1 MTTTAAATAAWRPRF
16 HVTGRRNWINDP
28 NGPIEHDGV
37 YHLFFQAFEERPFW
51 GPPAWGHVSSED
63 LVTWTRHHD
72 ALAPEAGAADAD
84 GAWSGCA
91 RVIGGRP
98 AIYYTGVVGE
108 DDERAESVCRAWGSA
123 DLLEWDKD
131 PANPLVTGRNHHRD
145 PFLWHDGERWQM
157 LLGSGTAGADRH
169 GQILCYDSIDGTR
182 WTERGVFFQAA
193 RWAGALD
200 LGEHWECPQLL
211 VDGDAAALIV
221 SCQTAEAAA
230 PLMHAVAFTGTLR
243 AGRFEGEL
251 QGLLDHGDAFYAPAL
266 MRDGGGR
273 NLLWGWAQERLDPER
288 QAMLSHA
295 GALTLPR
302 EAQLA
307 GGRLALRPIDGLER
321 LRRAALPPVGGARA
335 QMELR
340 GPAWELEAPGGRAR
354 IAAERG
360 ELRIEVADGTRP
372 PCTLAA
378 PIGDD
383 ALRVFVDGSLI
394 EAFAGDVAL
403 TTRAYPH
410 GGRWE
415 RISGE
420 GAVWALTPDAIHEP

>member
-1 MTTTAAATAAWRPRF
+1 
-16 HVTGRRNWINDP
+16 
-28 NGPIEHDGV
+28 
-37 YHLFFQAFEERPFW
+37 
-51 GPPAWGHVSSED
+51 
-63 LVTWTRHHD
+63 
-72 ALAPEAGAADAD
+72 
-84 GAWSGCA
+84 
-91 RVIGGRP
+91 
-98 AIYYTGVVGE
+98 
-108 DDERAESVCRAWGSA
+108 
-123 DLLEWDKD
+123 
-131 PANPLVTGRNHHRD
+131 
-145 PFLWHDGERWQM
+145 
-157 LLGSGTAGADRH
+157 
-169 GQILCYDSIDGTR
+169 
-182 WTERGVFFQAA
+182 
-193 RWAGALD
+193 
-200 LGEHWECPQLL
+200 
-211 VDGDAAALIV
+211 
-221 SCQTAEAAA
+221 
-230 PLMHAVAFTGTLR
+230 
-243 AGRFEGEL
+243 
-251 QGLLDHGDAFYAPAL
+251 

-273 NLLWGWAQERLDPER
+273 NLLWGWAQERLDLER

-372 PCTLAA
+372 PRTLAA